1 MRREHGVWL
10 LTLRDL
16 RFRARR
22 FGVVVAAMSL
32 VITLLYLM
40 TGLVEQFNK
49 EPFLTAEAIGAE
61 TWVLPP
67 GVSGPFTSSATLTA
81 DQVDSVSGDV
91 AEIVIA
97 RGTLEIADQ
106 QAETVVV
113 GHEIGNLGSPRVSEG
128 RPTEASGEVVID
140 RTAGALVG
148 DLVGIGENEFTVV
161 GLTDDTTLLAG
172 LPLVFVPVEDARQA
186 LFGDVQVVSALV
198 AADEVAAAGDLV
210 VISAEDVGEDA
221 LGPLEN
227 AISSIDLIRGL
238 LWLVTAI
245 IVGGVLY
252 LTALERQRDFAVLR
266 AVGGTSRQLGFGLA
280 AQGLAL
286 ALLAV
291 ALATALQVVI
301 VPLFP
306 LTVRIPVRAYWQIPL
321 LAGVVAFL
329 ATRASSSRAAR
340 TDPASAFGGP

>member
-1 MRREHGVWL
+1 MWL

-22 FGVVVAAMSL
+22 FSVVVTAMAL

-40 TGLVEQFNK
+40 TGLVEQLNK

-67 GVSGPFTSSATLTA
+67 GVSGPFTSSATLSP
-81 DQVDSVSGDV
+81 DQVDSVSGEV
-91 AEIVIA
+91 AKIVIA
-97 RGTLEIADQ
+97 RGTLEIADRQ
-106 QAETVVV
+106 TETVVV
-113 GHEIGNLGSPRVSEG
+113 GHEIENLGSPRVSEG
-128 RPTEASGEVVID
+128 RTIETSGEVVID
-140 RTAGALVG
+140 GTAGASVG
-148 DLVGIGENEFTVV
+148 DLVGIGENEFRVV

-172 LPLVFVPVEDARQA
+172 LPLVFLLIDDARQA
-186 LFGDVQVVSALV
+186 LFGGVPVVSALV
-198 AADEVAAAGDLV
+198 SANDVAPAGDLV
-210 VISAEDVGEDA
+210 VISAEDAGEDA
-221 LGPLEN
+221 LRPLEN

-238 LWLVTAI
+238 LWLVTAV

-266 AVGGTSRQLGFGLA
+266 AVGGTSRQLGLELA

-286 ALLAV
+286 AMLSV

-301 VPLFP
+301 MPLLP
-306 LTVRIPVRAYWQIPL
+306 LTIHIPVRAYWQTPL

-340 TDPASAFGGP
+340 TDPATAFGSP

>member
-1 MRREHGVWL
+1 MWL

-22 FGVVVAAMSL
+22 FSVVVTAMAL

-67 GVSGPFTSSATLTA
+67 GVSGPFTSSATLSP
-81 DQVDSVSGDV
+81 DQVDSVSGEV
-91 AEIVIA
+91 AKIVIA
-97 RGTLEIADQ
+97 RGTLEIADRQ
-106 QAETVVV
+106 TETVVV
-113 GHEIGNLGSPRVSEG
+113 GHEIENLGSPRVSEG
-128 RPTEASGEVVID
+128 RTIETSGEVVID
-140 RTAGALVG
+140 RTAGVSVG
-148 DLVGIGENEFTVV
+148 DLVGIGENEFRVV

-172 LPLVFVPVEDARQA
+172 LPLVFLLIDDARQA
-186 LFGDVQVVSALV
+186 LFGGVPVVSALV
-198 AADEVAAAGDLV
+198 SANDVAPAGDLV
-210 VISAEDVGEDA
+210 VISAEDAGEDA
-221 LGPLEN
+221 LRPLEN

-238 LWLVTAI
+238 LWLVTAV

-266 AVGGTSRQLGFGLA
+266 AVGGTSRQLGLELA

-286 ALLAV
+286 AMLSV

-301 VPLFP
+301 MPLLP
-306 LTVRIPVRAYWQIPL
+306 LTVRIPVRAYWQTPL

-340 TDPASAFGGP
+340 TDPATAFGSP

>member
-1 MRREHGVWL
+1 MWL

-40 TGLVEQFNK
+40 TGLVEQFNQ
-49 EPFLTAEAIGAE
+49 EPHLTAEAIGAE
-61 TWVLPP
+61 FWVLPP
-67 GVSGPFTSSATLTA
+67 GVSGPFTSSATLSA
-81 DQVDSVSGDV
+81 EQVASVPGDLD
-91 AEIVIA
+91 EIVVA
-97 RGTLEIADQ
+97 RGTLDVAGEQ
-106 QAETVVV
+106 KETLVV
-113 GHEIGNLGSPRVSEG
+113 GHHPDGQGAPPVAEG
-128 RPTEASGEVVID
+128 RSIRTVGEVVLD
-140 RTAGALVG
+140 RSAGAGVG
-148 DLVGIGENEFTVV
+148 NTVEIGEVSFTVV

-172 LPLVFVPVEDARQA
+172 LPVVFASIEDARDV
-186 LFGDVQVVSALV
+186 LFGGVPVVSALV
-198 AADEVAAAGDLV
+198 SESGIEPVGDLV
-210 VISAEDVGEDA
+210 VVSAQEVGEDA

-252 LTALERQRDFAVLR
+252 LTALERRRDFAVLR
-266 AVGGTSRQLGFGLA
+266 AVGGTTRQLGFGLGT
-280 AQGLAL
+280 QGLAL

-291 ALATALQVVI
+291 ALATAIQLAI
-301 VPLFP
+301 VPVFP
-306 LTVRIPVRAYWQIPL
+306 LTVRVPPRAYWQIPL
-321 LAGVVAFL
+321 LAGVVALL
-329 ATRASSSRAAR
+329 ATHAGSSRARR